1 MRGGVE
7 LGKRA
12 GNGPKMMSKL
22 LENGPKMMSKSLGNG
37 PKMMSKSLYVVVVE
51 RALLLRVA
59 RGGRKLGV
67 KVDGPEV
74 KPEQP

>member
-1 MRGGVE
+1 ME

-12 GNGPKMMSKL
+12 V
-22 LENGPKMMSKSLGNG
+22 NGPKMMSKSLENG
-37 PKMMSKSLYVVVVE
+37 PKMMSQSLYVVVVE

-67 KVDGPEV
+67 EVDGPEV